1 MAITLWT
8 TVRLMRSVW
17 VSSARRCLTALG
29 TSRPVRG
36 SSSTMNP
43 RSACTKIVN
52 RLSSSFGKTSASPR
66 AFPKF
71 WLISNRAFSLASV
84 FTSSRRP
91 VEPVLTANF
100 DMIVEVPGGRS
111 SSTIVTAGA
120 GSRRWPAGGVT
131 ARSAGPRWKA
141 NEQVADAHLVVLAEQ
156 LPPGDRP
163 AVQQRAVAAVEVLDV
178 EGAVDA
184 EHAGVLAAD
193 GARFE
198 HDIAGGVPA
207 EDDGRPFQG
216 ECSPGLGPCTA

>member
-1 MAITLWT
+1 MLSAMSKRTSEAASAERIASLVVITLLT

-71 WLISNRAFSLASV
+71 WLISSRAFSLASV

-91 VEPVLTANF
+91 VGPVLTANF
-100 DMIVEVPGGRS
+100 DMIVELPVGRS

-131 ARSAGPRWKA
+131 ARSSGPRWKT
-141 NEQVADAHLVVLAEQ
+141 NERSQMPTWSFSQ
-156 LPPGDRP
+156 SNCRP
-163 AVQQRAVAAVEVLDV
+163 ATS
-178 EGAVDA
+178 
-184 EHAGVLAAD
+184 
-193 GARFE
+193 
-198 HDIAGGVPA
+198 
-207 EDDGRPFQG
+207 RPFN
-216 ECSPGLGPCTA
+216 SVPLRLWRSSM